1 MTTHMTKELGESSL
15 SFPTTI
21 TITSMSAW
29 SSEHQIDYFLIW
41 WAPSN
46 ASYASV
52 KYTHPI
58 KNLAKRQQKYTQL
71 HSNT

>member
-15 SFPTTI
+15 SFPLTI
-21 TITSMSAW
+21 TITSMSTW

-52 KYTHPI
+52 
-58 KNLAKRQQKYTQL
+58 
-71 HSNT
+71 